1 MAAAWLMKL
10 PRFSDAEPSG
20 RSRHLGSELDLIVG
34 RLEPGYAAPDLHTE
48 ALCQEP
54 MCLICTPQ
62 HPLATLKR
70 VGWPLL
76 HTTAQRHSQT
86 HLRWR
91 QRKTIHRR
99 DSFVHRCQYG
109 PSRGDWTREV
119 PCAAVNCGLST
130 RLPSMSAASP
140 GNASALF
147 DFKSAT
153 LSLEAFL
160 LRTANLTSLSQALT
174 ERFGSTPDLFNGEP
188 VVIDL
193 SHLASLELNVN
204 FPELIALLARFKLK
218 AIAVRGGTVAQT
230 QSAQNAGLI
239 EAPESHAHAARVET
253 VVQEVVREVIRE
265 VPVEVPVHVPMA
277 ASTMFIDK
285 PLRSGQQVYA
295 KGGDLIV
302 LAAVNH
308 GAEVIAD
315 GSIHVYAPLRG
326 KAIAGA
332 KGNTEARIFSIC
344 MEPEL
349 LSIAGTYRTTD
360 TPLPPD
366 VTGKPAQIRLEG
378 DRLVFD
384 PISL

>member
-1 MAAAWLMKL
+1 
-10 PRFSDAEPSG
+10 
-20 RSRHLGSELDLIVG
+20 
-34 RLEPGYAAPDLHTE
+34 
-48 ALCQEP
+48 
-54 MCLICTPQ
+54 
-62 HPLATLKR
+62 
-70 VGWPLL
+70 
-76 HTTAQRHSQT
+76 
-86 HLRWR
+86 
-91 QRKTIHRR
+91 
-99 DSFVHRCQYG
+99 
-109 PSRGDWTREV
+109 
-119 PCAAVNCGLST
+119 
-130 RLPSMSAASP
+130 MSAASP

-230 QSAQNAGLI
+230 HAAQDAGLI

-265 VPVEVPVHVPMA
+265 VPVEVHVPMA

-332 KGNTEARIFSIC
+332 KGNTEARIFALH

-384 PISL
+384 PIAL

>member
-1 MAAAWLMKL
+1 
-10 PRFSDAEPSG
+10 
-20 RSRHLGSELDLIVG
+20 
-34 RLEPGYAAPDLHTE
+34 
-48 ALCQEP
+48 
-54 MCLICTPQ
+54 
-62 HPLATLKR
+62 
-70 VGWPLL
+70 
-76 HTTAQRHSQT
+76 
-86 HLRWR
+86 
-91 QRKTIHRR
+91 
-99 DSFVHRCQYG
+99 
-109 PSRGDWTREV
+109 
-119 PCAAVNCGLST
+119 
-130 RLPSMSAASP
+130 MSAASP

-218 AIAVRGGTVAQT
+218 AIAVRGGTVAQN

>member
-1 MAAAWLMKL
+1 
-10 PRFSDAEPSG
+10 
-20 RSRHLGSELDLIVG
+20 
-34 RLEPGYAAPDLHTE
+34 
-48 ALCQEP
+48 
-54 MCLICTPQ
+54 
-62 HPLATLKR
+62 
-70 VGWPLL
+70 
-76 HTTAQRHSQT
+76 
-86 HLRWR
+86 
-91 QRKTIHRR
+91 
-99 DSFVHRCQYG
+99 
-109 PSRGDWTREV
+109 
-119 PCAAVNCGLST
+119 
-130 RLPSMSAASP
+130 MSAASP

-366 VTGKPAQIRLEG
+366 VTGKPDQIRLEG

-384 PISL
+384 PIAL

>member
-1 MAAAWLMKL
+1 MA
-10 PRFSDAEPSG
+10 R
-20 RSRHLGSELDLIVG
+20 RLGAT
-34 RLEPGYAAPDLHTE
+34 PG
-48 ALCQEP
+48 
-54 MCLICTPQ
+54 
-62 HPLATLKR
+62 
-70 VGWPLL
+70 
-76 HTTAQRHSQT
+76 
-86 HLRWR
+86 
-91 QRKTIHRR
+91 
-99 DSFVHRCQYG
+99 F
-109 PSRGDWTREV
+109 
-119 PCAAVNCGLST
+119 
-130 RLPSMSAASP
+130 
-140 GNASALF
+140 F
-147 DFKSAT
+147 D
-153 LSLEAFL
+153 
-160 LRTANLTSLSQALT
+160 N
-174 ERFGSTPDLFNGEP
+174 DP

>member
-1 MAAAWLMKL
+1 
-10 PRFSDAEPSG
+10 
-20 RSRHLGSELDLIVG
+20 
-34 RLEPGYAAPDLHTE
+34 
-48 ALCQEP
+48 
-54 MCLICTPQ
+54 
-62 HPLATLKR
+62 
-70 VGWPLL
+70 
-76 HTTAQRHSQT
+76 
-86 HLRWR
+86 
-91 QRKTIHRR
+91 
-99 DSFVHRCQYG
+99 
-109 PSRGDWTREV
+109 
-119 PCAAVNCGLST
+119 
-130 RLPSMSAASP
+130 MSAASP

-366 VTGKPAQIRLEG
+366 VTGKPAQIRLDG

>member
-1 MAAAWLMKL
+1 
-10 PRFSDAEPSG
+10 
-20 RSRHLGSELDLIVG
+20 
-34 RLEPGYAAPDLHTE
+34 
-48 ALCQEP
+48 
-54 MCLICTPQ
+54 
-62 HPLATLKR
+62 
-70 VGWPLL
+70 
-76 HTTAQRHSQT
+76 
-86 HLRWR
+86 
-91 QRKTIHRR
+91 
-99 DSFVHRCQYG
+99 
-109 PSRGDWTREV
+109 
-119 PCAAVNCGLST
+119 
-130 RLPSMSAASP
+130 MSAASP

-315 GSIHVYAPLRG
+315 GSIHIYGALRG
-326 KAIAGA
+326 RALAGA
-332 KGNTEARIFSIC
+332 QGNEEARIFC
-344 MEPEL
+344 REFHAELVAVAGHYKVMEDIPAEL
-349 LSIAGTYRTTD
+349 H
-360 TPLPPD
+360 
-366 VTGKPAQIRLEG
+366 GKAVQVWLEHG
-378 DRLVFD
+378 QLKLAALD
-384 PISL
+384 